1 MGSRARTCGAGDN
14 ALSNALRPGQS
25 RTRTS
30 GAENDAGYRSE
41 LAPLV
46 LAHLVRSGGL
56 GWYFASLLCGSLG
69 CEAAAR
75 SGQRLATIPRTDGPT
90 IR

>member
-1 MGSRARTCGAGDN
+1 MGSRARTCGAEDN
-14 ALSNALRPGQS
+14 ALSNALRTK
-25 RTRTS
+25 TRTS
-30 GAENDAGYRSE
+30 GAENNAGYRSE

-56 GWYFASLLCGSLG
+56 GWYFASLLWGSLG

-75 SGQRLATIPRTDGPT
+75 SGQRRATIPRTDGPT